1 MTFTVD
7 LTIETFKKS
16 LFFSNFSQ
24 DFYATKFFQLNRRPV
39 LKKINLAVWPK
50 YPAKVINDTGAS
62 EIFHVQFFMTWNET
76 KWPEMISISCPKPQL
91 I

>member
-24 DFYATKFFQLNRRPV
+24 DFYATKFF
-39 LKKINLAVWPK
+39 
-50 YPAKVINDTGAS
+50 
-62 EIFHVQFFMTWNET
+62 
-76 KWPEMISISCPKPQL
+76 
-91 I
+91 